1 MCVCVRLLQLQNHLT
16 KHKCE
21 QLQQWLKPDTRLFVS
36 PHWIPGIAHSA
47 PEYCSAVSGKSIDDG
62 VSHSPPLNV
71 RFVRHLAS
79 ATCLQWIRLQLRGV
93 PKSHL
98 HFEERPHLLRHVGY
112 GYDDE
117 DDADDSVNGEWRM
130 VNHDDNVAPPEA
142 LLTIAIYQLR
152 WTPHNCI
159 KGHLGTF

>member
-1 MCVCVRLLQLQNHLT
+1 MMVCLIRH
-16 KHKCE
+16 
-21 QLQQWLKPDTRLFVS
+21 
-36 PHWIPGIAHSA
+36 
-47 PEYCSAVSGKSIDDG
+47 
-62 VSHSPPLNV
+62 PLNV